1 MLAQKYRQSAHTER
15 GTERNAFYLS
25 KRQHSPKTNGKED
38 NSEEYHRNLD
48 NGVGEDVA
56 NFAKDDIEDGLLG
69 GLLWLEVVVNDAAET
84 SILLCSLASL
94 I

>member
-1 MLAQKYRQSAHTER
+1 M
-15 GTERNAFYLS
+15 
-25 KRQHSPKTNGKED
+25 
-38 NSEEYHRNLD
+38 D

-69 GLLWLEVVVNDAAET
+69 CLLWLEVVVDDAAET